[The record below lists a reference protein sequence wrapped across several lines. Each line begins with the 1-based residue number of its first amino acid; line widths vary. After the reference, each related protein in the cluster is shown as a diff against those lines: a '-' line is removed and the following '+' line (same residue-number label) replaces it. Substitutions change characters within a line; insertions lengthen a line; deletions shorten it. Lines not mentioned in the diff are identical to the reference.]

1 MGRRRY
7 ERRRQKQDAALE
19 AAALHLNERRTKAKE
34 PAGRRRYEKRTQHSP
49 DFRASTVRR
58 GGASG
63 TAGAHGRVNP
73 FVPQGKPALPF
84 AEALRVNRFA
94 IHEKAGRECSLSLP
108 WAQSP
113 KAFCLALIFKCGESL
128 GGRLVLQYRRAGR
141 LAAEGKFHATKTCNH
156 GGCFT
161 HRAGIFSGLCA
172 AGPRGRRGRSSHC

>member
-1 MGRRRY
+1 VGRRRY

-73 FVPQGKPALPF
+73 FVPQGKPALRKAT
-84 AEALRVNRFA
+84 AERRCRAEGRGATFKPSSDEQRQKSRRDAGATKSGPSIPRILGRAQSAGAARAGRPVRTAGLTRSFLRVNR
-94 IHEKAGRECSLSLP
+94 R
-108 WAQSP
+108 
-113 KAFCLALIFKCGESL
+113 
-128 GGRLVLQYRRAGR
+128 YR
-141 LAAEGKFHATKTCNH
+141 
-156 GGCFT
+156 
-161 HRAGIFSGLCA
+161 S
-172 AGPRGRRGRSSHC
+172 RRRSE